1 MIAYLL
7 SLLQY
12 GRSVSVLKTL
22 PVPSNRCKVCVIFL
36 AVRLSEI
43 ATWSSA
49 VTIIAELSTC
59 QSTNMKFVTHFV
71 SMTLSYQLDCI
82 WRMDLRIWPSH
93 VVVAAKNFFLLWAPN
108 FMHLGETGK
117 WLCYLEYL
125 AGQPFRPSF
134 PSLIFYN
141 SINTITDLFPVWG
154 TPGG

>member
-12 GRSVSVLKTL
+12 DHSVSVLKTL
-22 PVPSNRCKVCVIFL
+22 PVPSNRCKVCVIFH

-93 VVVAAKNFFLLWAPN
+93 VVVAAKIIFFVVGTHFYA
-108 FMHLGETGK
+108 LGRD
-117 WLCYLEYL
+117 W
-125 AGQPFRPSF
+125 
-134 PSLIFYN
+134 
-141 SINTITDLFPVWG
+141 
-154 TPGG
+154 